1 MAAQRSLAD
10 SLRWM
15 AEGTKTFFGVLAGL
29 PDDRLDVPTALTGW
43 TGRHLLAHVAANADA
58 LLNLAHWARTGEER
72 PMYAS
77 FERRDAE
84 IQAGALRSAAELR
97 SWAAS
102 SAELLDRRLS
112 ELDEHQWSRPVR
124 TAQGRTVPAA
134 EVPWMRAREVMVH
147 AVDLGAGVGF
157 GDLPADFLASLID
170 DITTKR
176 SGAGDGPALALTAT
190 AHDGTRTL
198 PGAGGPAAVTG
209 TRTGGPNAATRTWT
223 VAGTGDPVAV
233 TGTLAELAAYLSG
246 RAAGPGGRPAPVL
259 PRWL

>member
-15 AEGTKTFFGVLAGL
+15 AEGTDTFFEALAGL

-77 FERRDAE
+77 FAQRDAD

-112 ELDEHQWSRPVR
+112 ELDERRWSHPVR

-134 EVPWMRAREVMVH
+134 EIPWMRAREVMVH

-157 GDLPADFLASLID
+157 GDLPADFLAALID
-170 DITTKR
+170 DITAKR

-190 AHDGTRTL
+190 GH
-198 PGAGGPAAVTG
+198 GG
-209 TRTGGPNAATRTWT
+209 TWT
-223 VAGTGDPVAV
+223 VSGTGDPADV

-246 RAAGPGGRPAPVL
+246 RAAGPGDRPAPAL